1 MNPFWWLFGFGGRIG
16 RTAFVLGLVVVAALF
31 WAAVHYSLAALPQ
44 MSDVLAPRGINAAFA
59 LNAIWLGA
67 GALALWAL
75 IALTAKRLRDREHWP
90 WWGVLAFVP
99 LAAELI
105 LNDWVFL
112 ASRYVKLP
120 QAAQFAIVA
129 AAGIAAICVLVEC
142 LLLAGRDDAED
153 RDEDSV

>member
-16 RTAFVLGLVVVAALF
+16 RTAFVLGLMVVAALF
-31 WAAVHYSLAALPQ
+31 WGAVHYALAALPW
-44 MSDVLAPRGINAAFA
+44 MADVLAPKGINAAFA
-59 LNAIWLGA
+59 LNAIWLTA

-75 IALTAKRLRDREHWP
+75 IALTAKRLRDRGHWP
-90 WWGVLAFVP
+90 WWGILAFVP

-120 QAAQFAIVA
+120 QPAQFAIVA
-129 AAGIAAICVLVEC
+129 AAGIAAVCVLVEC
-142 LLLAGRDDAED
+142 LLMAGRVD
-153 RDEDSV
+153 DEDKNDEGR